1 MPRYVDPKKRI
12 LNCVP
17 SQKTEDDWGFAQ
29 ALQSETVA
37 APGPLPASVDLRA
50 LWWDIGD
57 QMQTG
62 SCVGW
67 ATADSLARW
76 HLVKLARIAET
87 DHLSVRYV
95 WMAAKETDE
104 FITRPTTFIEREGT
118 SLKTAL
124 DVARKFGL
132 VPESALPFG
141 KAQLYTGDTKTFYA
155 LASQLRINAYF
166 NLGTDQHAWRTWLA
180 KEGPIL
186 TRLDVD
192 ETWDNATST
201 GGNLDVY
208 KPLTTRGG
216 HAVALAGYT
225 ADRFIVR
232 NSWGTPWGDQGY
244 GYASIGYAQDAF
256 TEAYGITVY

>member
-1 MPRYVDPKKRI
+1 MPRYVQPNKRI
-12 LNCVP
+12 LNCIP
-17 SQKTEDDWGFAQ
+17 SQNTEDDWGLAQ

-37 APGPLPASVDLRA
+37 APGPLPTSVDLRA
-50 LWWDIGD
+50 PWWDIGD

-76 HLVKLARIAET
+76 HLVKLARIPEK

-104 FITRPTTFIEREGT
+104 FTSRPTTFIEREGT

-124 DVARKFGL
+124 DVARKYGL

-155 LASQLRINAYF
+155 LAAQLRINAYF
-166 NLGTDQHAWRTWLA
+166 NLHADAHAWRTWLA
-180 KEGPIL
+180 TEGPIL

-201 GGNLDVY
+201 AGNLDVY
-208 KPLTTRGG
+208 KPLTARGG
-216 HAVALAGYT
+216 HAVALVGYT

-244 GYASIGYAQDAF
+244 GYASIAYAQAAF
-256 TEAYGITVY
+256 TEAYGITVS

>member
-1 MPRYVDPKKRI
+1 MPRYVQPNKRI
-12 LNCVP
+12 LNCIP
-17 SQKTEDDWGFAQ
+17 SQNIEDDWGLAQ

-37 APGPLPASVDLRA
+37 APGPLPTSVDLREP
-50 LWWDIGD
+50 WWDIGD

-76 HLVKLARIAET
+76 HLVKLARITET

-104 FITRPTTFIEREGT
+104 FTLRPTTFIEREGT
-118 SLKTAL
+118 SLMTAL
-124 DVARKFGL
+124 DVARKYGL
-132 VPESALPFG
+132 VLESALPFG
-141 KAQLYTGDTKTFYA
+141 KVQLYPGDWKTFYA

-166 NLGTDQHAWRTWLA
+166 NLGADLHAWRTWLA
-180 KEGPIL
+180 GEGPVL

-192 ETWDNATST
+192 ETWDKATST
-201 GGNLDVY
+201 AGNLDVY
-208 KPLTTRGG
+208 KPLTARGG
-216 HAVALAGYT
+216 HAVALVGYT

-232 NSWGTPWGDQGY
+232 NSWGDPWGDEGY
-244 GYASIGYAQDAF
+244 AYASITYAQAAF

>member
-1 MPRYVDPKKRI
+1 MPRYVAPKRRI

-17 SQKTEDDWGFAQ
+17 SQNTEEDWGLDQ
-29 ALQSETVA
+29 ALQSETVS
-37 APGPLPASVDLRA
+37 APGPLPGSIDLREP
-50 LWWDIGD
+50 WWDVGD

-76 HLVKLARIAET
+76 HLVKLARIAEA

-104 FITRPTTFIEREGT
+104 FTTRPTTFIEVEGT

-124 DVARKFGL
+124 DVARRYGL
-132 VPESALPFG
+132 VLEAVLPFN
-141 KAQLYTGDTKTFYA
+141 KAQLYPGDSKTFYA
-155 LASQLRINAYF
+155 LASKLRINAYF
-166 NLGTDQHAWRTWLA
+166 NLGTDPHAWRTWLA
-180 KEGPIL
+180 TQGPIL
-186 TRLDVD
+186 TRLNVD
-192 ETWDNATST
+192 RTWDDATST
-201 GGNLDVY
+201 AGNLDVY
-208 KPLTTRGG
+208 LPNTTRGG

-244 GYASIGYAQDAF
+244 GYASIAYAQDAF